1 MHSRRSSVIISPF
14 AVCACAL
21 LALLVSGCDPAALTT
36 EYTVVYSAKGPR
48 KGMSITIAT
57 PTGTEQHQVSE
68 GYVSLPYTFRSGQSA
83 YISVQN
89 LSNRG
94 EVTAFIR
101 YSKSGSKTSEK
112 LESTSSGAGAIATV
126 SWRVG
131 DEKAKGGF

>member
-1 MHSRRSSVIISPF
+1 
-14 AVCACAL
+14 
-21 LALLVSGCDPAALTT
+21 
-36 EYTVVYSAKGPR
+36 
-48 KGMSITIAT
+48 MSITIAT

-68 GYVSLPYTFRSGQSA
+68 GYVSLPYTFRTGQSA

-101 YSKSGSKTSEK
+101 YSKSGSNKSER

-131 DEKAKGGF
+131 DESAKRGL